1 MEWFWSFVAFNLMN
15 YACLDV
21 LKLVI
26 QNFFV
31 HIHDLIVDIVVDD
44 LIWFELTWIPCHAS
58 FDFVKNDA
66 YILESL

>member
-1 MEWFWSFVAFNLMN
+1 MN

-21 LKLVI
+21 MKLEI
-26 QNFFV
+26 QSDFI
-31 HIHDLIVDIVVDD
+31 HIRGLIMDNVVDD